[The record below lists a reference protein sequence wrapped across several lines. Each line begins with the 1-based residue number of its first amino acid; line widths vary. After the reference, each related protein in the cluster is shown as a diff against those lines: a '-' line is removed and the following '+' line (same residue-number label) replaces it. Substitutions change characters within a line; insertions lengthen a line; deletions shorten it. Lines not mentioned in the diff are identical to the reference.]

1 MIFLLMH
8 RSRQGLTRM
17 RTETERF
24 TKGSNV

>member
-1 MIFLLMH
+1 MTFPLMH
-8 RSRQGLTRM
+8 RSPPGLTRM